1 MLQNRA
7 SPLRE
12 NNSVLGLDVALL
24 FTTFPRL
31 FSPIVALNLRLCD
44 DVDAL
49 GPAPAGGL
57 IAVIWKSHLPARLR
71 VPERMRARLTKT
83 DLRTC
88 YQEGAKA
95 EQRKLWRACWR
106 LILGAPGGAGGGPTS
121 FPARTDTFL
130 TPQVRK
136 NVVLTSITYR
146 NV

>member
-1 MLQNRA
+1 M
-7 SPLRE
+7 
-12 NNSVLGLDVALL
+12 
-24 FTTFPRL
+24 
-31 FSPIVALNLRLCD
+31 VALNLRLCD

-71 VPERMRARLTKT
+71 VREHVRARLTKT

-95 EQRKLWRACWR
+95 EQRKLRRACWR
-106 LILGAPGGAGGGPTS
+106 LILGALGGGATS

-136 NVVLTSITYR
+136 NVVLTSITYK